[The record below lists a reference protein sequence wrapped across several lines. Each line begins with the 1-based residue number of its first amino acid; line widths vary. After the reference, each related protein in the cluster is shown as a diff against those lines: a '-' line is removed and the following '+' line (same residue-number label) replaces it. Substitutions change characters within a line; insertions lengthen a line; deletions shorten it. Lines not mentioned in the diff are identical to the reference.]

1 MKILH
6 YALGFPP
13 YRTGG
18 LTKYCTDLM
27 LTQAE
32 QGHEVALL
40 WPGKITKFNGKTK
53 ICKRGKWKTVESFE
67 LINPLPVSLDEGILN
82 IDAYTKSSEET
93 IYLNYLKS
101 YAPDVVHIHTFM
113 GLYKEFLQ
121 VTKQLGI
128 RTVFTTHDYFGICP
142 KVTLYHDG
150 DVCDNDHG
158 CADCVRCNQ
167 SALSLKKIIV
177 LQSPIYRK
185 LKNTKIVKIL
195 RRQHRKNFFEDSILA
210 TDTIKANRNRPQDY
224 KRLRQYYISMLEML
238 DFIHFNSSVA
248 EMVYRRYFQPKN
260 SVVISITHRDIK
272 DHRQFKGFDHNALR
286 ITYLGPAK
294 PFKGFQFLIGI
305 LDEIWNQEPNT
316 FELHIYSETNV
327 ERDYI
332 THRQNGYPYSQLKE
346 IFDNTDLLIV
356 PSQWYETF
364 GFTVLETLS
373 FGLPVLV
380 SDKVGAKN
388 LIQPYMPYMVAEEN
402 KKIKEMVIKIIGDRR
417 ILNQCSQK
425 IAQINIKSISEHS
438 MEIIELYKDRNI
450 YGKVDGLYSCI

>member
-1 MKILH
+1 MRILH

-40 WPGKITKFNGKTK
+40 WPGKITGFNGKTK
-53 ICKRGKWKTVESFE
+53 ICKRKNWKNVGSFE
-67 LINPLPVSLDEGILN
+67 LINPLPVPLDEGILD
-82 IDAYTKSSEET
+82 IDAYIKHSGESV
-93 IYLNYLKS
+93 YLNFLKS
-101 YAPDVVHIHTFM
+101 YAPDVVHIHTLM
-113 GLYKEFLQ
+113 GLHKEFFQ
-121 VTKQLGI
+121 ATKQLRI

-158 CADCVRCNQ
+158 CADCVKCNQ
-167 SALSLKKIIV
+167 SALSLNKIAV
-177 LQSPIYRK
+177 LQSPVYRN

-195 RRQHRKNFFEDSILA
+195 RRQHRQKFFEDSTSA
-210 TDTIKANRNRPQDY
+210 TTKIKDNRNKPQDY
-224 KRLRQYYISMLEML
+224 KQLRKYYISMLEMV

-248 EMVYRRYFQPKN
+248 EMVYKRYFQPEN
-260 SVVISITHRDIK
+260 SAVISITHRDIK
-272 DHRQFKGFDHNALR
+272 DHRKVKSFDHKTLR

-294 PFKGFQFLIGI
+294 PFKGFQFLIGV
-305 LDEIWNQEPNT
+305 LDELWTQEPNT

-327 ERDYI
+327 EREYI

-346 IFDNTDLLIV
+346 IFDKTDLLVV

-364 GFTVLETLS
+364 GFTVLEVLS

-380 SDKVGAKN
+380 SGKVGAKN

-402 KKIKEMVIKIIGDRR
+402 KELKEMLIKIIGDMR
-417 ILNQCSQK
+417 ILDQCSQK
-425 IAQINIKSISEHS
+425 ITQIYIKNINEHS
-438 MEIIELYKDRNI
+438 MEIIELYKDRNT
-450 YGKVDGLYSCI
+450 YGKVDDLHSCI